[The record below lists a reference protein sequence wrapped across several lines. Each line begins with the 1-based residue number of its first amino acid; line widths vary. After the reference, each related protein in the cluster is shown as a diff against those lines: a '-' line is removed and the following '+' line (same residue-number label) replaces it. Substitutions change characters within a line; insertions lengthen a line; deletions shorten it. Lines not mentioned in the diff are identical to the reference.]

1 MVREV
6 YVAIDKTRRLVRHEV
21 GLATLEKNTA
31 AASSGVLRTQLW
43 SVGNKVE
50 MAKPR
55 KKIRYVIDGWA
66 DLTKVTNKPNSVC
79 YNHMFSINIMQN
91 FESFLVSRY
100 FELNFL

>member
-1 MVREV
+1 LCLGD
-6 YVAIDKTRRLVRHEV
+6 YTGGQQRRHHWGWL
-21 GLATLEKNTA
+21 GL
-31 AASSGVLRTQLW
+31 SYIW
-43 SVGNKVE
+43 PVGNKVKMVKARNKE
-50 MAKPR
+50 
-55 KKIRYVIDGWA
+55 RYVIDGWA

>member
-1 MVREV
+1 VTVSGNYPTESVFTFRKPSVGRSVFTPAEAHVEMVREV

-55 KKIRYVIDGWA
+55 KKKD
-66 DLTKVTNKPNSVC
+66 
-79 YNHMFSINIMQN
+79 M
-91 FESFLVSRY
+91 
-100 FELNFL
+100 